1 MYKQEE
7 VPFDSIVF
15 MDNKECVDLIEGKPM
30 GLLSLLDEECSLGKG
45 TDKTFAHKVVASL
58 GTKGATYNK

>member
-30 GLLSLLDEECSLGKG
+30 GLLSLLDEEC
-45 TDKTFAHKVVASL
+45 
-58 GTKGATYNK
+58 